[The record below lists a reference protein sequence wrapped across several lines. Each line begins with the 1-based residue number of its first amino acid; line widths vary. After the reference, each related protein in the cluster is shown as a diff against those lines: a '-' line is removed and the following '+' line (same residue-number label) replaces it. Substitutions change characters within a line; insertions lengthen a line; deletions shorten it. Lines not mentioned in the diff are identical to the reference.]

1 MKKSKLI
8 KSLIA
13 FAISVAAVIGCISL
27 VACGGGEDNNAV
39 NSVSLNKPTL
49 SLQVDETETLVATTD
64 PAGATV
70 TWSSSDN
77 AKVEVDQTG
86 KVTAKAVTESAVIIT
101 AQAGEKKA
109 TCSVTVTAKGGST
122 VTLGGTFSW
131 QGIIDE
137 MANNI
142 SGFNPEVPDKT
153 PLKQDYFTG
162 DNAFLTLTA
171 EASSN
176 VIRGKDAAGKNA
188 NLKCV
193 EIKEGALSV
202 TFTGTGTLTVSFAST
217 GGSNTSGM
225 AVKNSAGT
233 CLTGTTTATLV
244 DSTDT
249 LNAGFYQV
257 TGTTAVEVTF
267 NITEAGTYTIWG
279 GIYNAD
285 SIKPNG
291 VNNARATRIHTI
303 VMVDNGAQA

>member
-13 FAISVAAVIGCISL
+13 LAVSIVAAIGCISL
-27 VACGGGEDNNAV
+27 VACGGGDDPAV

-49 SLQVDETETLVATTD
+49 SLQVDATETLVATTD

-70 TWSSSDN
+70 TWSSSDSS
-77 AKVEVDQTG
+77 KVEVDQTG
-86 KVTAKAVTESAVIIT
+86 KVTAKAVTESAVVIT

-109 TCSVTVTAKGGST
+109 TCSVTVTAKGGSA

-131 QGIIDE
+131 QGLVDE
-137 MANNI
+137 MANNL
-142 SGFNPEVPDKT
+142 SGFNPETPDKT

-176 VIRGKDAAGKNA
+176 VLRGKDAAGKNA
-188 NLKCV
+188 TLKAI

-202 TFTGTGTLTVSFAST
+202 TFTGAGTLTVGFAST

-225 AVKNSAGT
+225 AVKNAAGV
-233 CLTGTTTATLV
+233 CLTGTTTATLIGAE
-244 DSTDT
+244 DE
-249 LNAGFYQV
+249 LNAGFYQT
-257 TGTTAVEVTF
+257 TGTAAVEVTF

-285 SIKPNG
+285 STKPSG